1 MNAKKFM
8 VKKRG
13 ISNML
18 KNLRFDFYKIFHS
31 KVLLGLLIFM
41 FCCTLLNPIIW
52 YVIKDSTT
60 ATVYGDLMQPDVLL
74 GFLWVFAVPFA
85 AKDISSNYAKNL
97 VPSYSE
103 KDKIFYIL
111 SKVIYIVLFC
121 LAFMLLNM
129 LVEIAFNYIFGAK
142 CIYDPA
148 DGITVGE
155 FYLYYFCRFWNYA
168 AMGTLFLFL
177 SVLLKKEYIVL
188 IIVLP
193 YLFMLSVMLY
203 GAVNA
208 LAGDGFSIQKY
219 TVFGINGIL
228 YYSSLKES
236 WFYVLTSTCYIAVFS
251 VLSWLVFRKRSF

>member
-1 MNAKKFM
+1 
-8 VKKRG
+8 
-13 ISNML
+13 ML
-18 KNLRFDFYKIFHS
+18 KILRFDFYKIFHS
-31 KVLLGLLIFM
+31 KVLLGLLIFT

-52 YVIKDSTT
+52 YLIKNST
-60 ATVYGDLMQPDVLL
+60 ATVYSNLMQSNVLF
-74 GFLWVFAVPFA
+74 GFLWIFAVPFA
-85 AKDISSNYAKNL
+85 AKDLSSNYAKNL

-121 LAFMLLNM
+121 LAFMLLNF
-129 LVEIAFNYIFGAK
+129 LVEIVFNYIFGAK
-142 CIYDPA
+142 CMYNPEWDNFTA
-148 DGITVGE
+148 GQ
-155 FYLYYFCRFWNYA
+155 FYLQYFCRFWNYA

-193 YLFMLSVMLY
+193 YLFILSSMLY

-208 LAGDGFSIQKY
+208 LVGDGFSIEKY
-219 TVFGINGIL
+219 TIFGIDRIV

-236 WFYVLTSTCYIAVFS
+236 WSYILTSTCYIVVFS

>member
-1 MNAKKFM
+1 M
-8 VKKRG
+8 
-13 ISNML
+13 
-18 KNLRFDFYKIFHS
+18 IFT
-31 KVLLGLLIFM
+31 

-52 YVIKDSTT
+52 YVIKDST
-60 ATVYGDLMQPDVLL
+60 ATVYSNLTQPDVLF

-85 AKDISSNYAKNL
+85 AKDLSSNYAKNL

-121 LAFMLLNM
+121 LAFILLNF
-129 LVEIAFNYIFGAK
+129 LVEIAFNYIFGVK

-155 FYLYYFCRFWNYA
+155 FYLQYFCRFWNYA

-193 YLFMLSVMLY
+193 YLFMLSSMLY
-203 GAVNA
+203 RAVNA
-208 LAGDGFSIQKY
+208 LVGNGFEIEQY
-219 TVFGINGIL
+219 TIFGIDGVF
-228 YYSSLKES
+228 YYDTSLKEY
-236 WFYVLTSTCYIAVFS
+236 WFHILMSTCYIVVFS

>member
-1 MNAKKFM
+1 MMK
-8 VKKRG
+8 
-13 ISNML
+13 I
-18 KNLRFDFYKIFHS
+18 LRFDFYKIFHS
-31 KVLLGLLIFM
+31 KMLLGLMIFT
-41 FCCTLLNPIIW
+41 FCCTLLNPIIG

-60 ATVYGDLMQPDVLL
+60 QTVYAELMQPDVLF

-85 AKDISSNYAKNL
+85 AKDLSSNYAKNL

-148 DGITVGE
+148 RNSFTVGE

-193 YLFMLSVMLY
+193 YLFILSSMLY
-203 GAVNA
+203 RAVNA
-208 LAGDGFSIQKY
+208 LVENGFEIEKY
-219 TVFGINGIL
+219 TIFGIDGVF
-228 YYSSLKES
+228 YYDTSLKEY
-236 WFYVLTSTCYIAVFS
+236 WFHILMSTCYIVVFS

>member
-1 MNAKKFM
+1 
-8 VKKRG
+8 
-13 ISNML
+13 ML

-31 KVLLGLLIFM
+31 KALLGLMIFT
-41 FCCTLLNPIIW
+41 FCCTLLNPIVW
-52 YVIKDSTT
+52 YVIQDSTT
-60 ATVYGDLMQPDVLL
+60 ATVYAELLQSNALFVVL
-74 GFLWVFAVPFA
+74 WIFAVPFA
-85 AKDISSNYAKNL
+85 AKDISSNYVKNL

-121 LAFMLLNM
+121 LAFMLLNF

-142 CIYDPA
+142 CMYDPEW
-148 DGITVGE
+148 DNFTVGE
-155 FYLYYFCRFWNYA
+155 FYLQYFCCFWNYA

-193 YLFMLSVMLY
+193 YLFMLSSMLY

-208 LAGDGFSIQKY
+208 LAGNGFRIEKY
-219 TVFGINGIL
+219 TVFGIDGIIFSN
-228 YYSSLKES
+228 SSPKECWS
-236 WFYVLTSTCYIAVFS
+236 YILTSTFYILVFS

>member
-1 MNAKKFM
+1 
-8 VKKRG
+8 
-13 ISNML
+13 ML
-18 KNLRFDFYKIFHS
+18 KILRFDFYKIFHS
-31 KVLLGLLIFM
+31 KVLLGLLIFT
-41 FCCTLLNPIIW
+41 FCCTLINPVLS
-52 YVIKDSTT
+52 YVINDSTS
-60 ATVYGDLMQPDVLL
+60 TVYSNLMQPNVLF
-74 GFLWVFAVPFA
+74 GILWIFAVPFV
-85 AKDISSNYAKNL
+85 AKDISSNYVKNL
-97 VPSYSE
+97 IPSYSE
-103 KDKIFYIL
+103 KDKVFYIL
-111 SKVIYIVLFC
+111 SKVVYIVLFC
-121 LAFMLLNM
+121 LAFMLLSF
-129 LVEIAFNYIFGAK
+129 LVEIVFNYIFGAK
-142 CIYDPA
+142 CMYDPA
-148 DGITVGE
+148 QDNFTAGQ
-155 FYLYYFCRFWNYA
+155 FYLQYICGFWNYA

-193 YLFMLSVMLY
+193 YLFILSSLLY